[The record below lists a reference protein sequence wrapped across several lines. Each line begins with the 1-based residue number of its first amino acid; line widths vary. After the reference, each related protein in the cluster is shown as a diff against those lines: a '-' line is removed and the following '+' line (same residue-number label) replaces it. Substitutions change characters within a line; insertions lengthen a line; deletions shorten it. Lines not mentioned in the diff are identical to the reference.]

1 MTRDA
6 VMSAHR
12 FTFHLPSLSADAP
25 AFELTGEEHHH
36 LARVLRLAAGET
48 VAATNGR
55 GLLVEAQLTAVDKSK
70 SGARVVRVLQD
81 HAPARRI
88 VLAMSLLPRA
98 HFEVAVSQ
106 CVEVGVTGVIPV
118 LAEKCHAKVWSKAVA
133 LRVER
138 IAVAAMKQS
147 GRAWLPSIGDARTLA
162 SLAGEIASGRYGR
175 VVVGDAGAPAL
186 PSGAHGGDAMAVV
199 GPEAGLT
206 DAEVARLV
214 AAGAQ
219 RASVSSHRLRAETA
233 AVVLVA
239 ALSRDV

>member
-1 MTRDA
+1 
-6 VMSAHR
+6 MSAHR
-12 FTFHLPSLSADAP
+12 FTFYLPSLSADAS
-25 AFELTGEEHHH
+25 AFQLTGEEHHH

-48 VAATNGR
+48 IVATNGR
-55 GLLVEAQLTAVDKSK
+55 GLLVEATLMSVGKTRSDANV
-70 SGARVVRVLQD
+70 GRVLQD
-81 HAPARRI
+81 ETPQRRV

-106 CVEVGVTGVIPV
+106 SVEVGVTDVIPM
-118 LAEKCHAKVWSKAVA
+118 LAERCHVKAWSKAVA

-147 GRAWLPSIGDARTLA
+147 GRAWLPSIGDARTPGSLA
-162 SLAGEIASGRYGR
+162 SDLASGRYGR

-186 PSGAHGGDAMAVV
+186 TTSAHGGDTMAIV

-214 AAGAQ
+214 AAGAE

-233 AVVLVA
+233 AVVLIA
-239 ALSRDV
+239 ALARDV

>member
-1 MTRDA
+1 
-6 VMSAHR
+6 MSAHR
-12 FTFHLPSLSADAP
+12 FTFYLPSLSADLS

-48 VAATNGR
+48 IAVTNGR
-55 GLLVEAQLTAVDKSK
+55 GLLVEATLMSVSK
-70 SGARVVRVLQD
+70 TRSDANASRVLQD
-81 HAPARRI
+81 QAPARRV

-106 CVEVGVTGVIPV
+106 CVEVGVTDVIPV
-118 LAEKCHAKVWSKAVA
+118 LAEKCHVKAWSKAVA

-147 GRAWLPSIGDARTLA
+147 GRAWLPSIGDARTLV
-162 SLAGEIASGRYGR
+162 SLASDVASGRYGR

-186 PSGAHGGDAMAVV
+186 KSDARGGDAMAVV

-233 AVVLVA
+233 AVVLIA